1 MLSLPKKG
9 LKCHQLFLQE
19 YDARAALAAE
29 KAAEKEEEKR
39 RQKIA
44 EWENLS
50 SMGMGA
56 GRATGTSTST
66 PPQPS
71 TSSSRQRSSFRP
83 GKREREITIT
93 SLRIPL
99 RRSLT
104 LFYEHSLFC
113 FPLFL

>member
-1 MLSLPKKG
+1 MPPK
-9 LKCHQLFLQE
+9 LQE

-66 PPQPS
+66 PAPAS
-71 TSSSRQRSSFRP
+71 TSSRQRSSFRP
-83 GKREREITIT
+83 GERDHNN
-93 SLRIPL
+93 IPKNPTKVIL
-99 RRSLT
+99 NL
-104 LFYEHSLFC
+104 
-113 FPLFL
+113 